1 VSNRTVGGR
10 TVGGRAAILAAA
22 VLALVCAGCRSDG
35 GLDRSD
41 GPMGWKFSTSRI
53 ANHTRDDVAN
63 TTRTIQSAPGALQ
76 RSIDASRKN
85 LTDSYHLYFEN
96 GQSR

>member
-1 VSNRTVGGR
+1 MSNRTVSNRTAI
-10 TVGGRAAILAAA
+10 AAAAALAA
-22 VLALVCAGCRSDG
+22 VCAGCRSDG
-35 GLDRSD
+35 GIDRSD

-76 RSIDASRKN
+76 RSVDASRKN
-85 LTDSYHLYFEN
+85 LTDSYYLYFQN